1 MSYTKKEKSR
11 FFNYITYGNSRLR
24 KKRKRQK
31 KLSRLKITM
40 KSKRKRKRYYNSLNL
55 KHS

>member
-1 MSYTKKEKSR
+1 MAYSKVEKIR
-11 FFNYITYGNSRLR
+11 FFNYITYGSSRLR
-24 KKRKRQK
+24 KKRKKQK

-40 KSKRKRKRYYNSLNL
+40 KSKRKRKQYYNSLNT